1 MPSAAARS
9 PSRIGPDRSTVASA
23 ASWVG
28 VSPASSCLRRRRDS
42 RASATRSLVT
52 STAGASAPASS
63 GAVTMTDSVLTFPA
77 YAVRAV
83 PWFPAKG
90 GNNVAMGPSV
100 SYSITVRLEVA
111 SRGRAVSGITRAV
124 EQAGGVVTALD
135 VTAGRDDKLRVDVTC
150 AARGEEHS
158 EALVNALAGIDGVTV
173 HKVSDRTFLLH
184 LGGKIEMRSKVP
196 LRNRDDLSMAY
207 TPGVGRVAMAIAGNR
222 EDARRLTVKRNSV
235 AVVTDGSAVLG
246 LGNIGPY
253 AALPVMEG
261 KAALFKRFADIDAWP
276 ICLDSQDSDEIVR
289 AVELI
294 APGFGGINLED
305 ISAPRCFEIEERLK
319 RALDIPVFHDDQH
332 GTAVVVMA
340 AVLNAVK
347 LTDRRLEDLRVL
359 IIGLGAAGIAVTK
372 ILLAAGV
379 RHIVGADSQGAL
391 HTNREDYLD
400 GSMNA
405 VKRWF
410 AQETNP
416 DCRSGTPEEVIDG
429 EDLLIGVSGARALPA
444 KALARMSEDAMV
456 FAMANPN
463 PEINPEEAAP
473 YVRIIA
479 TGRSDYPN
487 QINNV
492 LCFPGIFRGALD
504 VRARTITEE
513 MKMTAAY
520 AIAQIVDDSELRE
533 DYIIPSVFNRDV
545 APAVAAAVAEEAR
558 AAGTARAGQE
568 VGFAQGD
575 TMTGSASG
583 ESHAPRTAI

>member
-83 PWFPAKG
+83 PWVPAKG

-111 SRGRAVSGITRAV
+111 SRGRAVSAITRAV

-135 VTAGRDDKLRVDVTC
+135 VTAGRNDRLRVDVTC
-150 AARGEEHS
+150 AARGEEHAAAIV
-158 EALVNALAGIDGVTV
+158 EALAAIDGVTV

-207 TPGVGRVAMAIAGNR
+207 TPGVGRVALAIAENPD
-222 EDARRLTVKRNSV
+222 DARRLTIKRNSV

-253 AALPVMEG
+253 AAMPVMEG

-289 AVELI
+289 TVQLI

-305 ISAPRCFEIEERLK
+305 ISAPRCFEVERRL
-319 RALDIPVFHDDQH
+319 RDLLDIPVFHDDQH
-332 GTAVVVMA
+332 GTAIVVMA
-340 AVLNAVK
+340 ALTNA
-347 LTDRRLEDLRVL
+347 LRVVGKKL
-359 IIGLGAAGIAVTK
+359 PEVRIAMAGAGAAGTAVLK
-372 ILLAAGV
+372 LLLGAGATQV
-379 RHIVGADSQGAL
+379 TVADYQGAVYESRPGL
-391 HTNREDYLD
+391 NPSLRWIAEHTNRD
-400 GSMNA
+400 GY
-405 VKRWF
+405 
-410 AQETNP
+410 T
-416 DCRSGTPEEVIDG
+416 G
-429 EDLLIGVSGARALPA
+429 DLAGSLRGADVFIGLSAPHILTAANIKTMASNSIVF
-444 KALARMSEDAMV
+444 ALA
-456 FAMANPN
+456 N
-463 PEINPEEAAP
+463 PEPEVDPDAAGE
-473 YVRIIA
+473 YAAVVA

-492 LCFPGIFRGALD
+492 LAFPGVFRGLLDAQSRAVTDDMLIAAARALAG
-504 VRARTITEE
+504 VVSPA
-513 MKMTAAY
+513 
-520 AIAQIVDDSELRE
+520 ELGPH
-533 DYIIPSVFNRDV
+533 YIIPSVFHPDV
-545 APAVAAAVAEEAR
+545 ASAVAAAVR
-558 AAGTARAGQE
+558 DAAGGR
-568 VGFAQGD
+568 
-575 TMTGSASG
+575 
-583 ESHAPRTAI
+583 HR